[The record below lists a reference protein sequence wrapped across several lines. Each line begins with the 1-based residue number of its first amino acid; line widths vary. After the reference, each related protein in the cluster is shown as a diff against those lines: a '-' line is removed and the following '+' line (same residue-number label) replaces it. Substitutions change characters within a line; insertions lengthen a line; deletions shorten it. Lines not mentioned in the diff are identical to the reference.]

1 MLSVCRLIVC
11 VSVHAFPK
19 IISEHISG
27 PIFYEI
33 QLQDHAIEGNPDT
46 IPSNPVALPFQMA
59 DV

>member
-1 MLSVCRLIVC
+1 MHSQ
-11 VSVHAFPK
+11 K